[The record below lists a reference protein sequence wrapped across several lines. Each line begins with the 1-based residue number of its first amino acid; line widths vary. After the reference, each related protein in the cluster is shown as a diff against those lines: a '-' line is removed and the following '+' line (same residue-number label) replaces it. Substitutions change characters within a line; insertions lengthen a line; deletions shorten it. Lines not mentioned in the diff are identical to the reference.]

1 MRNNKSKYDLFYFK
15 TSKERINVKIRSWV
29 GTESGVS
36 LVALAVEHVWGT
48 GALLDD
54 VPAAADLQLV
64 LLRGCCPAG
73 VARSVGVHT
82 APKQLVPHCQSLPIE
97 STGPAGVTGPA
108 AGCTLK
114 AGVHLANKRIRPS
127 VEPCQAVEKVYL

>member
-54 VPAAADLQLV
+54 DA
-64 LLRGCCPAG
+64 
-73 VARSVGVHT
+73 
-82 APKQLVPHCQSLPIE
+82 APKQLVPHCRSLPIE